1 MASGSGPALGAP
13 DEGARGLLIHAAGQ
27 IGHDALT
34 GILRSAANARAA
46 LGTAAAIEVVVQGP
60 GVQLLAKGSALNE
73 AVDDARQ
80 LGVQLLACGNS
91 LRSAGLEGS
100 DLTAG
105 VQTVPAAIAHL
116 ARRQWD
122 GWAYAR
128 L

>member
-1 MASGSGPALGAP
+1 MALGGEPTAGASG
-13 DEGARGLLIHAAGQ
+13 EGARGLLIHAAGPLE
-27 IGHDALT
+27 HDALT

-46 LGTAAAIEVVVQGP
+46 LGAAAAIEVVVQGP
-60 GVQLLAKGSALNE
+60 GVRLLAKGPALND
-73 AVDDARQ
+73 AVDDARK
-80 LGVQLLACGNS
+80 LGVELLACGNS
-91 LRSAGLEGS
+91 LRSAGLADS